1 MLDDLFE
8 PPPDLASAPR
18 EALQVRRVVEPA
30 PQLLLLKKRSREGSF
45 LTSFFAKP
53 NAKGRHGT
61 GVAKNDTPFAPR
73 KPGPIAPLGAIICV
87 KPLEEL
93 LLLLQSG
100 CGGREV
106 QRASA
111 ERRSLGGDEMRKTPA
126 LALSLS
132 FRPRPRPLLICLSLS
147 VYLGPRR
154 PRSLFDSLS
163 LVRSTSPNKK
173 KSEPVPETKREKKNS
188 TLPGGSPSAS
198 PRRSSFPS
206 ASLRPPLPLLSRP
219 RRSQP
224 PTRRPTTPRPPP
236 PSARARPRASGPWRS
251 ATTASTWDAARPA
264 ARSARITPAGSV
276 RGPWPPRRWPGTR
289 CGPPAAPG
297 PGSSSSGSAARAG
310 AATRAGPT
318 PARGRS
324 WWS

>member
-8 PPPDLASAPR
+8 PPSDLASAPR
-18 EALQVRRVVEPA
+18 EALQVRRVVQHA

-132 FRPRPRPLLICLSLS
+132 FRPRPRPRPLLICLSLS

-173 KSEPVPETKREKKNS
+173 K
-188 TLPGGSPSAS
+188 L
-198 PRRSSFPS
+198 
-206 ASLRPPLPLLSRP
+206 
-219 RRSQP
+219 
-224 PTRRPTTPRPPP
+224 
-236 PSARARPRASGPWRS
+236 
-251 ATTASTWDAARPA
+251 
-264 ARSARITPAGSV
+264 
-276 RGPWPPRRWPGTR
+276 
-289 CGPPAAPG
+289 
-297 PGSSSSGSAARAG
+297 
-310 AATRAGPT
+310 
-318 PARGRS
+318 
-324 WWS
+324 